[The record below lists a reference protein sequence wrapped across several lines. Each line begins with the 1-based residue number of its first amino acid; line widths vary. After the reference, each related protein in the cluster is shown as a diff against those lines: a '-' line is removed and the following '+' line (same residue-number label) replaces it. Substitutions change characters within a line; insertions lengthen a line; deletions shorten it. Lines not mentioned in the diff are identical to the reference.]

1 MPKSNVKKP
10 YAIKSIYKKIP
21 KGKNNYLIIY
31 KELHTIRENFYY
43 IKTVNNLNSFLYNN
57 KKRKPLLFRYYV
69 LHHDE
74 TFKFSI
80 LDHCRHRFGD
90 YLYEIDNIERVYPL
104 ITENIEC
111 DSIQPELNMRLNPSI
126 RCDCK
131 FLPDCIVEL
140 HDHLLCCPTYEYTLF
155 GEEIPKEVIKA
166 MKNTKKDYEIMKKET
181 RQMEKIDKRIHYRY
195 FESTLSEISKRVCYD
210 VREKNYILPDDKA
223 FVYIG
228 ESRHWKN
235 WGESYYKIGKVSSKG
250 LIKSRLVQ
258 YNTGRIMGM
267 DDFYFLYL
275 FSVENNDEALKLE
288 KEIKKNFRDYQIKS
302 SEIYKGL
309 SLEELKNF
317 II

>member
-1 MPKSNVKKP
+1 MPKSMYEHLPKDKNP
-10 YAIKSIYKKIP
+10 YVIVYKK
-21 KGKNNYLIIY
+21 LSIIDAYDEFFIQTVTNVY
-31 KELHTIRENFYY
+31 KYISNHKKDKIILLKYY
-43 IKTVNNLNSFLYNN
+43 PISDAIF
-57 KKRKPLLFRYYV
+57 
-69 LHHDE
+69 DE
-74 TFKFSI
+74 SI
-80 LDHCRHRFGD
+80 LDSFCSDTSTNLFVTD
-90 YLYEIDNIERVYPL
+90 D
-104 ITENIEC
+104 
-111 DSIQPELNMRLNPSI
+111 IQKIYNLLEVNLGNAGSEPKLNRGKNLNLNCSYSNS
-126 RCDCK
+126 DCK
-131 FLPDCIVEL
+131 FRPKNLVDVLTHAQNCKI
-140 HDHLLCCPTYEYTLF
+140 YQYTLF
-155 GEEIPKEVIKA
+155 NQEIPKEVIKA
-166 MKNTKKDYEIMKKET
+166 LKNTKKDYEEMKKKT